1 MEPKHKDLLMYALGV
16 CIVLCAVLVI
26 VLLVY
31 VELPAGNRD
40 LVNIALGSLLSMAV
54 SVTSYF
60 FGSSRGSAH
69 KTEALEATTRQLMEH
84 VHAPGAA
91 PAPEGIQG

>member
-1 MEPKHKDLLMYALGV
+1 MDARTKDLLMYALGGFVV
-16 CIVLCAVLVI
+16 CCAVLVI

-60 FGSSRGSAH
+60 FGSSKSSAE
-69 KTEALEATTRQLMEH
+69 KTVALQEANKQLVEQAQSSGG
-84 VHAPGAA
+84 APGAGA
-91 PAPEGIQG
+91 